1 VENINNE
8 IIEDS
13 AESTPNEIE
22 NQKNH
27 SPNNPPWGTIA
38 AILVL
43 VASVS
48 LVVVLPNILS
58 LPYFLVKGL
67 KIPEGQD
74 PLQVILSDPIAVGIL
89 LGATFLA
96 HIVTMIIAWLVV
108 TEFKQHSF
116 TKMLGWKSGGFKLW
130 HGAVILIAV
139 YGFALGMANLLGS
152 PENEMT
158 KLLKSSRTA
167 VYLVAFL
174 ATFSAPIVEE
184 VVYRGIV
191 YSAFQ
196 RTAGTP
202 ISSLIKLIFARQRAH
217 RILNWID
224 KFSLLKSLK
233 TNIESIQTK
242 YSISIAVFAVT
253 MIFALV
259 HVPQYYPNVATI
271 VSILV
276 LSLVITLIRV
286 KTDNLLPCIVF
297 HFVFNGVQ
305 SVLLILQPY
314 LPKSMDPLE
323 VESAFFWLLR

>member
-1 VENINNE
+1 MENINNE
-8 IIEDS
+8 ISENLSESSPNRIEK
-13 AESTPNEIE
+13 
-22 NQKNH
+22 QKDY
-27 SPNNPPWGTIA
+27 SPNNPPWGIIVA
-38 AILVL
+38 LLVF
-43 VASVS
+43 VASI
-48 LVVVLPNILS
+48 VLTVALPQIML
-58 LPYFLVKGL
+58 LPYLLVKRVKL
-67 KIPEGQD
+67 PEGQD
-74 PLQVILSDPIAVGIL
+74 ALQFILSDPIAVGIL

-96 HIVTMIIAWLVV
+96 HIIIMIIAWLVV
-108 TEFKQHSF
+108 TEFKKHSF

-139 YGFALGMANLLGS
+139 YAFALGMANLFGS
-152 PENEMT
+152 QENEMT

-184 VVYRGIV
+184 VVYRGIL

-202 ISSLIKLIFARQRAH
+202 IGSLIKRVFAQQRAH
-217 RILNWID
+217 RIVSWID

-233 TNIESIQTK
+233 TNIERIQTK

-253 MIFALV
+253 IIFALI
-259 HVPQYYPNVATI
+259 HVPQYYPDAATI
-271 VSILV
+271 ISILV

-286 KTDNLLPCIVF
+286 KTDNLLPCIAF

-305 SVLLILQPY
+305 SILLILQPY
-314 LPKSMDPLE
+314 LPKAIDPLE